1 MPDGH
6 NDGETA
12 MGDENSL
19 VATGLSDDGLGEGL
33 VVQDARAEPLPADGS
48 DNLLVLRMDE
58 LLPDSGGEVVIL
70 DTAGEGLAIVTQ
82 DLVSGQGVSDT
93 HVTASGLDVHGYA
106 FTTFDSGITIFYP
119 SEAKLLVL
127 PETA

>member
-1 MPDGH
+1 
-6 NDGETA
+6 
-12 MGDENSL
+12 MGDENGL
-19 VATGLSDDGLGEGL
+19 VSTGLPVDGAGDGLA
-33 VVQDARAEPLPADGS
+33 VTDARVDPLPAGGT

-58 LLPDSGGEVVIL
+58 LLPDSGGEVVVL

-82 DLVSGQGVSDT
+82 DHVSGQGVSDP

-127 PETA
+127 PEAV